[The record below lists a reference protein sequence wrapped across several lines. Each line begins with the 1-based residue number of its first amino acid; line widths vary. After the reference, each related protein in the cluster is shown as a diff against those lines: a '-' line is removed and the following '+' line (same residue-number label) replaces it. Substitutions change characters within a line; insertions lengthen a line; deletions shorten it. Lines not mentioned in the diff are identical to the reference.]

1 MVCMHYMFDDK
12 TCIEDGLPC
21 GFPCGPEEGPE
32 SDDNCRNK
40 KYKPLLLPAGYSDL
54 VMKELRGG

>member
-1 MVCMHYMFDDK
+1 MNYMFDDK
-12 TCIEDGLPC
+12 TCIEDGLLC

-32 SDDNCRNK
+32 SKDQCRNK